1 MEKDEKILLSSVIDK
16 AEKCYNKNIPAYTNF
31 LDLHQQTLV
40 LQQTAE
46 FKSRFVMYG
55 GYEDAERKLLA
66 FLPDYMEEPEAEVIK
81 VVRVTVNGREQ
92 LTHRDYLGASLGLGI
107 KRDQLGD
114 ILVSEKGADILV
126 KGEMADFLCNNLV
139 KAGRANLSCAVMSLN
154 EIEFTPPEPKETKL
168 VSASSLRLDKIVA
181 EGFKIS
187 RSDAVS
193 VISGGGKVFVNQRE
207 VTKPDFQLAEGDK
220 ITLRGKGKI
229 ELSAL
234 NGISKKGKIRAE
246 LKIY

>member
-1 MEKDEKILLSSVIDK
+1 MEKDEKILLSSILDK
-16 AEKCYNKNIPAYTNF
+16 AEKSYNKNIPAYTNF
-31 LDLHQQTLV
+31 LDMHQQTLV
-40 LQQTAE
+40 SQQAKA
-46 FKSRFVMYG
+46 FKGSYVLFG
-55 GYEDAERKLLA
+55 GYPDAERKLVA
-66 FLPDYMEEPEAEVIK
+66 FLPDYLQEPECDVIK
-81 VVRVTVNGREQ
+81 AVHVTVNGREQ

-114 ILVSEKGADILV
+114 ILINEKGADILV

-139 KAGRANLSCAVMSLN
+139 KAGRANLSCTVKELN
-154 EIEFTPPEPKETKL
+154 EIEFAPPEPKESRL

-187 RSDAVS
+187 RTEAASLILS
-193 VISGGGKVFVNQRE
+193 GGKVFVNQKE
-207 VTKPDFQLAEGDK
+207 VLKPDFQLAECDK

-229 ELSAL
+229 ELSSL
-234 NGISKKGKIRAE
+234 NGISKKGKLRVE

>member
-1 MEKDEKILLSSVIDK
+1 MEKDEKILLSSIEDK
-16 AEKCYNKNIPAYTNF
+16 AEKSYNKNIPAYTNF

-40 LQQTAE
+40 SQHAKN
-46 FKSRFVMYG
+46 FKANFVLFG
-55 GYEDAERKLLA
+55 GYPDAERKLVA
-66 FLPDYMEEPEAEVIK
+66 FLPDYLEEPEQDVIK
-81 VVRVTVNGREQ
+81 VVRVSVNGREQ

-107 KRDQLGD
+107 KRDQIGD
-114 ILVSEKGADILV
+114 ILISEKGADILA
-126 KGEMADFLCNNLV
+126 KSEMADFLCNNLV
-139 KAGRANLSCAVMSLN
+139 KAGRANLSCEVKELS
-154 EIEFTPPEPKETKL
+154 EIEFAPPEPIDTKL

-187 RSDAVS
+187 RSEAVS
-193 VISGGGKVFVNQRE
+193 VILSGGKVFVNQKE
-207 VTKPDFQLAEGDK
+207 VQKPDFQLAEGDK

-234 NGISKKGKIRAE
+234 NGISKKGKLRIE

>member
-1 MEKDEKILLSSVIDK
+1 MEKDEKILLSSILDK
-16 AEKCYNKNIPAYTNF
+16 AEKSYNKNIPTYTNF

-40 LQQTAE
+40 LGQAKE
-46 FKSRFVMYG
+46 FKCRYLLFG
-55 GYEDAERKLLA
+55 GYDEAERKLIA
-66 FLPDYMEEPEAEVIK
+66 FLPDYMDEAEQDVIQ
-81 VVRVTVNGREQ
+81 VVRITVNGREQ

-114 ILVSEKGADILV
+114 IIVREKGADVLV
-126 KGEMADFLCNNLV
+126 KGEMAEFLCNNLV
-139 KAGRANLSCAVMSLN
+139 KAGRANLSCEVMTL
-154 EIEFTPPEPKETKL
+154 EQIEFAPPETKEFKT

-187 RSDAVS
+187 RADAVS
-193 VISGGGKVFVNQRE
+193 CISSGGKVFVNQKE
-207 VTKPDFQLAEGDK
+207 VLKPDFQLTEGDK

-234 NGISKKGKIRAE
+234 NGVSKKGKLRVE

>member
-1 MEKDEKILLSSVIDK
+1 MDKDEKILLSSIEDK
-16 AEKCYNKNIPAYTNF
+16 AEKSYNKNIPAYTNF

-40 LQQTAE
+40 SQHSKN
-46 FKSRFVMYG
+46 FKARFLMYG
-55 GYEDAERKLLA
+55 GYEEAERKIVA
-66 FLPDYMEEPEAEVIK
+66 FLPDYLEQPEEDVIK
-81 VVRVTVNGREQ
+81 VVQVSVNSKEQ

-114 ILVSEKGADILV
+114 ILISDKGADILV
-126 KGEMADFLCNNLV
+126 KSEMAEFLCNNLV
-139 KAGRANLSCAVMSLN
+139 KAGRANLSCEVKELS
-154 EIEFTPPEPKETKL
+154 EIEFAPSEPKETKL

-193 VISGGGKVFVNQRE
+193 LILSGGKVFVNQKE
-207 VTKPDFQLAEGDK
+207 VQKPDFQLSEGDK

-234 NGISKKGKIRAE
+234 NGISKKGKLRVE